1 MPPTSRALSPK
12 IGISSSGHPLF
23 IARLYCRQIPRE
35 SLTWLR
41 LPHPQAAVDVEHG
54 ARDVACFFAG
64 EKNDGCRDFR
74 VAAHAAERYTRE
86 QSVFYIWRQRVGH
99 WRNDEARC
107 DGVHRDIAR
116 SDFQSQS
123 ARQTDK
129 AGLGCNVIYL
139 PRIPRLRY

>member
-12 IGISSSGHPLF
+12 IGISSSGHPLL
-23 IARLYCRQIPRE
+23 IARHYCRQIPRE
-35 SLTWLR
+35 SLAWLC
-41 LPHPQAAVDVEHG
+41 LPHPQAAVDVQYR

-86 QSVFYIWRQRVGH
+86 QSVFYILRQRVGH
-99 WRNDEARC
+99 WRNDEVRC

-116 SDFQSQS
+116 SDFQSQF
-123 ARQTDK
+123 ARQTDE
-129 AGLGCNVIYL
+129 ARLGGNAI
-139 PRIPRLRY
+139 